1 MVLKGGCSQKT
12 FVSNIKQS
20 LKEGKPPAQA
30 QAKAIAYKKRDE
42 SGCPRKVPSA
52 KKK

>member
-1 MVLKGGCSQKT
+1 MVLRKGCSQKT
-12 FVSNIKQS
+12 FVSNIKTE
-20 LKEGKPPAQA
+20 LKAGKPPA